1 MSRLCLLHTAAS
13 TIPVFRPLTDRFLPG
28 TDCVNFLDETLLR
41 DTIRDGR
48 ITPFRIRCVL
58 DWLVAAQASEADA
71 VLVTCSSIGPAVDA
85 VRGLIEIPVVRV
97 DEPMAEY
104 AVRLGRRVAVL
115 ATLSAT
121 LRPTTELIERKAA
134 EAQRPVE
141 VTSKLCEGAFE
152 ALAAGDTGT
161 HDRLIRTALEGLGDR
176 FDVVVLA
183 QASMARALPQAGQRS
198 ITPILTSPEFGV
210 RRVAES
216 LGGGATS

>member
-1 MSRLCLLHTAAS
+1 MSRLCLLHTAPS
-13 TIPVFRPLTDRFLPG
+13 TIPVFRPLTNRFLPG
-28 TDCVNFLDETLLR
+28 VDCVNFLDETLLL
-41 DTIRDGR
+41 DTIREGR
-48 ITPFRIRCVL
+48 ITPFRIRRVL

-85 VRGLIEIPVVRV
+85 VRGLLEIPVVRV

-104 AVRLGRRVAVL
+104 AVKVGKRVAVL

-141 VTSKLCEGAFE
+141 ITSKLCEGAFE
-152 ALAAGDTGT
+152 ALTAGDTGT
-161 HDRLIRTALEGLGDR
+161 HDRLIRTALDDCGDR

-183 QASMARALPQAGQRS
+183 QASMARALPESGEGS
-198 ITPILTSPEFGV
+198 TTPVLTSPEFGV
-210 RRVAES
+210 RRIAES
-216 LGGGATS
+216 IGGGATV